1 MTILTKKIQKT
12 AKIDCRMILADI
24 LNKESSEKT
33 HSIRAAHQGS
43 VVLGIVIEFNSL
55 DNKY

>member
-1 MTILTKKIQKT
+1 M
-12 AKIDCRMILADI
+12 MILKQKWFKKLQK

-33 HSIRAAHQGS
+33 HSNRAAHQGS